1 MKNVEPKLKD
11 VLKAVNDLA
20 SSTAAGFKYLTK
32 EIGSVRT
39 ELSSEIASVR
49 TELFTEIGS
58 VRTELSSEIAS
69 VRTELSK
76 KIETEIG
83 SLRSEMRA
91 EFRNIE
97 KRVDALESK
106 IDQME
111 KTNNDEVLILSG
123 DLIELKSRVHK
134 LEQKIAKLKLVS

>member
-1 MKNVEPKLKD
+1 MKNVEPELKD

-20 SSTAAGFKYLTK
+20 SSTAAGFKHLTK
-32 EIGSVRT
+32 
-39 ELSSEIASVR
+39 
-49 TELFTEIGS
+49 EIGS

-134 LEQKIAKLKLVS
+134 LEQKIAKLKLAS

>member
-49 TELFTEIGS
+49 TEL
-58 VRTELSSEIAS
+58 
-69 VRTELSK
+69 SK

-97 KRVDALESK
+97 KRVDTLESK